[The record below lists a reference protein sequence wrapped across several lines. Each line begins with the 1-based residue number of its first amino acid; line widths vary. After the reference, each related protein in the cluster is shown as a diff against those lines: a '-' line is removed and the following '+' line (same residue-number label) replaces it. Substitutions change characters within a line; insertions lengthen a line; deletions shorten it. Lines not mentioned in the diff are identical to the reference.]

1 MYILR
6 QMSDVRRIPVLRPV
20 LHDELLACRQIIA
33 QDGTVKNDGTR
44 HFSPEELLRMNWLCD
59 NIDGTIPK
67 YDELLSFAKPM
78 VRELGLYRKEIP
90 PEKEDEI

>member
-1 MYILR
+1 MRYLTDMLR
-6 QMSDVRRIPVLRPV
+6 YSLQKGTLDIF
-20 LHDELLACRQIIA
+20 HRQIIA